1 MKTEAVT
8 EANGRNAHVKG
19 EPTVDHPYVNVQLVF
34 TDKDKSDDIYC
45 CRGNAEPDEESCVAH
60 HEETH
65 KCKHHYQDRGVDRK
79 CKFSDLL
86 LYHR

>member
-1 MKTEAVT
+1 MKAETVT

-34 TDKDKSDDIYC
+34 ADKDKPDDIDRR
-45 CRGNAEPDEESCVAH
+45 RGDAEPDEESCAAH